1 MDKEK
6 EFQICAQLDSIG
18 INMIAFSQYGL
29 IVILSFFLVLH
40 ICILTK
46 IIPYK
51 NVWGGRLNSDKEM
64 YQFEIVSILMN
75 LFLLFIILVQSE
87 FLSIHFPKSIM
98 SILLWAMTVLF
109 LLNTYGN
116 IISKSKIELIVF
128 TPITI
133 ILALFSLILALTI

>member
-1 MDKEK
+1 
-6 EFQICAQLDSIG
+6 
-18 INMIAFSQYGL
+18 MIAFSQYGL

-64 YQFEIVSILMN
+64 YQFEIVSILVN
-75 LFLLFIILVQSE
+75 LFFLFIILVQSE
-87 FLSIHFPKSIM
+87 FLSIHFPKSMM
-98 SILLWAMTVLF
+98 SILLWTMTVLF

-116 IISKSKIELIVF
+116 IISKSKIELKVF
-128 TPITI
+128 APITI
-133 ILALFSLILALTI
+133 ILAIFSLILALTI

>member
-1 MDKEK
+1 
-6 EFQICAQLDSIG
+6 
-18 INMIAFSQYGL
+18 MIAFSQYGL

-75 LFLLFIILVQSE
+75 LFFLFIILVQSE
-87 FLSIHFPKSIM
+87 FLSIHFPKSMM
-98 SILLWAMTVLF
+98 SILLWTMTVLF
-109 LLNTYGN
+109 LFNTYGN
-116 IISKSKIELIVF
+116 IISKSKIELKVF

-133 ILALFSLILALTI
+133 ILAIFSLILALTI

>member
-1 MDKEK
+1 
-6 EFQICAQLDSIG
+6 
-18 INMIAFSQYGL
+18 MIAFSQYGL

-64 YQFEIVSILMN
+64 YQFEIVSILVN
-75 LFLLFIILVQSE
+75 LFFLFIVLVQSE
-87 FLSIHFPKSIM
+87 FLSIHFPKSMM
-98 SILLWAMTVLF
+98 SILLWTMTVLF
-109 LLNTYGN
+109 LFNTYGN
-116 IISKSKIELIVF
+116 IISKSKIEQKVF

-133 ILALFSLILALTI
+133 ILAIFSLILALTI

>member
-1 MDKEK
+1 
-6 EFQICAQLDSIG
+6 
-18 INMIAFSQYGL
+18 MIAFSQYGL

-75 LFLLFIILVQSE
+75 LFLMFIILVQSE

>member
-1 MDKEK
+1 
-6 EFQICAQLDSIG
+6 
-18 INMIAFSQYGL
+18 MIAFSQYGL

>member
-1 MDKEK
+1 
-6 EFQICAQLDSIG
+6 
-18 INMIAFSQYGL
+18 MIAFSQYGL

-64 YQFEIVSILMN
+64 YQFEIVSILVN
-75 LFLLFIILVQSE
+75 LFFLFIILVQSE

-98 SILLWAMTVLF
+98 SILLWTMTVLF

-133 ILALFSLILALTI
+133 ILAIFSLILALTI

>member
-1 MDKEK
+1 
-6 EFQICAQLDSIG
+6 LDSIG

-75 LFLLFIILVQSE
+75 LFLMFIILVQSE

>member
-1 MDKEK
+1 
-6 EFQICAQLDSIG
+6 
-18 INMIAFSQYGL
+18 MIAFSQYGL

-64 YQFEIVSILMN
+64 YQFEIVSILVN

-87 FLSIHFPKSIM
+87 FLSIHFPKSMM
-98 SILLWAMTVLF
+98 SILLWTMTVLF
-109 LLNTYGN
+109 LFNTYGN
-116 IISKSKIELIVF
+116 IISKSKIELKVF

-133 ILALFSLILALTI
+133 ILAIFSLILALTI

>member
-1 MDKEK
+1 
-6 EFQICAQLDSIG
+6 
-18 INMIAFSQYGL
+18 MIAFSQYGL

-64 YQFEIVSILMN
+64 YQFEIVSILVN

-87 FLSIHFPKSIM
+87 FLSIHFPKSMM
-98 SILLWAMTVLF
+98 SILLWTMTVLF

-116 IISKSKIELIVF
+116 IISKSKIEQKVF

-133 ILALFSLILALTI
+133 ILAIFSLILALTI